1 MKKRKD
7 VSGVGDRIK
16 ILRTEALQMTQK
28 QLAEALEITR
38 ETLSRYESG
47 RAPVPEK
54 RIRELKHFVET
65 KTRKGLNGYWLYY
78 GEGEMYE
85 EDEILSITERNTHRY
100 EQAVEHFVNVCA
112 QLGVEVTS
120 NDKGG
125 RWFAFSGTDRS
136 LNAHGLMMYSVDE
149 SVFRKFVET
158 FGEALSDIEKSIA
171 RSILDTYLLN
181 YDAKYDAKIRT
192 VPPKKTKHRRN

>member
-7 VSGVGDRIK
+7 VSGIGDRIK
-16 ILRTEALQMTQK
+16 ILRIGALQMTQE

-65 KTRKGLNGYWLYY
+65 QTRKGLNGYWLYY

-85 EDEILSITERNTHRY
+85 EDEILSITKKNTYRY
-100 EQAVEHFVNVCA
+100 EQAVEDFIDICA
-112 QLGVEVTS
+112 QVGVEVRS
-120 NDKGG
+120 NGKGKYFFVEQG
-125 RWFAFSGTDRS
+125 KFI
-136 LNAHGLMMYSVDE
+136 YSVNE
-149 SVFRKFVET
+149 SVFQQFVET
-158 FGEALSDIEKSIA
+158 FSRGLLDIKKSIV
-171 RSILDTYLLN
+171 RSILSISKL
-181 YDAKYDAKIRT
+181 
-192 VPPKKTKHRRN
+192 VP